1 MPTRLER
8 IFIRP
13 EAELTLVT
21 LLAVITLLLI
31 WARFRVFQ
39 TKNPASIKASLI
51 YDPVV
56 AIHLLMAFYCFYAS
70 DYSKVFPILVPL
82 ILYLCAISLFIWS
95 IKTTTR
101 LKFAL
106 STTPEKIIT
115 HGAFRFTRHPFYT
128 SYILTWTASCL
139 AYSSTILWTTLIYL
153 IGFYV
158 YSAKQEEGAILKGP
172 EKQSYKLYQQQV
184 GMFLPRISSWLKS
197 HSAD

>member
-1 MPTRLER
+1 MLRTESEIAL
-8 IFIRP
+8 
-13 EAELTLVT
+13 AA
-21 LLAVITLLLI
+21 LLGVMTILLI
-31 WARFRVFQ
+31 WARFRVFR
-39 TKNPASIKASLI
+39 TKNKASFKASLL

-56 AIHLLMAFYCFYAS
+56 AVHLLTSFYCFFAS
-70 DYSKVFPILVPL
+70 DYSKFLPIAVPL

-95 IKTTTR
+95 IKTTR
-101 LKFAL
+101 QLEFAL
-106 STTPEKIIT
+106 SATPEKIIT

-128 SYILTWTASCL
+128 SYILTWTGSCL

-172 EKQSYKLYQQQV
+172 EKEPYTSYQQQV